1 MNQLQLN
8 RRGFL
13 RGAAALGALAAFG
26 GSALSFET
34 AQADEAS
41 SRIVIGRPTDADNL
55 DPVTCIGNQ
64 NIFLFNLILDGL
76 VKTSDDGESIEP
88 CLATEWEVSEDGTTY
103 TFHVQEGLV
112 FSNGDPVTKDDW
124 QFTFD
129 RAMESTDSNWH
140 ECVANIDTVE
150 CPDDTTVIVTTKV
163 AAASTL
169 ANLCIFTLGV
179 QSKAYFEEVGEEK
192 YMDGPIGVGPY
203 VVKEWKKGEY
213 LTMEANPNYRFE
225 GLPLTQEIEFKVV
238 ADDASRTI
246 QLQGGDIDATTDLP
260 FSTMMQLESD
270 ANVTPQADPSTMV
283 YWISLNVENEYLSN
297 DKVRQALFKA
307 TDAQQFVDALS
318 YGFATAAGSILN
330 PTSEYCDLSLLP
342 PVADVEGA
350 KALLAEAG
358 YPDGFEVTMLLR
370 GGNATYEQIAMV
382 LQQQWAAVGVTLKL
396 DQRETTAYTEAR
408 KSMDLDVI
416 ISGWSDDV
424 QDPTQLMQFVFD
436 FSVTNGYYTNYHQPE
451 DMVELNQQA
460 TVEIDVEK
468 RKELY
473 AQIQQG
479 FASEGIF
486 IPLLNT
492 PWNNALRND
501 ITGWIQTPLGNFRFD
516 ELAKA

>member
-1 MNQLQLN
+1 MEFTLN
-8 RRGFL
+8 RRSFL
-13 RGAAALGALAAFG
+13 QGAAALAGAAAFG
-26 GSALSFET
+26 GLT
-34 AQADEAS
+34 LDAQAATPG

-124 QFTFD
+124 QWTFD
-129 RAMESTDSNWH
+129 RAMQTTDSNWH
-140 ECVANIDTVE
+140 ECVANIDKVE

-179 QSKAYFEEVGEEK
+179 QSKAYFDEVGEEK
-192 YMDGPIGVGPY
+192 YVDGPIGVGPF
-203 VVKEWKKGEY
+203 VIKEWKKGEY
-213 LTMEANPNYRFE
+213 LTMQANPHYRLE
-225 GLPLTQEIEFKVV
+225 GLPLTEEIEFKVV
-238 ADDASRTI
+238 ADDAARAI

-270 ANVTPQADPSTMV
+270 PNVTPEADPSTMV
-283 YWISLNVENEYLSN
+283 YWISLNVENEYLAN
-297 DKVRQALFKA
+297 EKVREALFKA

-318 YGFATAAGSILN
+318 YGFATAAGSVLN
-330 PTSEYCDLSLLP
+330 PTSEYCDLSLQP
-342 PVADVEGA
+342 PAADVEAA

-358 YPDGFEVTMLLR
+358 YPDGFSVRMLLR

-382 LQQQWAAVGVTLKL
+382 LQQQWAAVGVNIEL
-396 DQRETTAYTEAR
+396 DQREATAYSEAR
-408 KSMDLDVI
+408 KAMDLDII

-424 QDPTQLMQFVFD
+424 QDPTQLMQFIFD
-436 FSVTNGYYTNYHQPE
+436 FSVNSGYYTNFHQPE
-451 DMVELNQQA
+451 DMVALNEQA

-501 ITGWIQTPLGNFRFD
+501 VTGWIQTPLGNFRFD